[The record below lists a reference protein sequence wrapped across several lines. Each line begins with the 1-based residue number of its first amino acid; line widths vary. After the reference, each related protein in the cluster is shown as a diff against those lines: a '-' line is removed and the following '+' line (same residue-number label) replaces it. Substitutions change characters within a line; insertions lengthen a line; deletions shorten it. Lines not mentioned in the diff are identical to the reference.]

1 MHPLIEKVL
10 TYSNHRAGPEGSISV
25 TRLIGPAYQAKLH
38 LEGRAKTYEI
48 PAINRRGSCLGSG
61 FHLYCE
67 EALQEDPNIMQE
79 IYSEKKH
86 EDQVITGTCDLM
98 IREGDTYRVG
108 DWKTGVATKFDE
120 DHLDKAKLQL
130 SLYRWMLSSV
140 YPQQFQLEGDVFY
153 ISTSRN
159 VAEHYELDLLTNK
172 QVENYISSKLYLIQN
187 TVVPDCEKWACAY
200 CEFDC
205 EHRRV
210 EKSSKGE

>member
-38 LEGRAKTYEI
+38 LEGRAKTHEV

-67 EALQEDPNIMQE
+67 MALANERNIAQEE
-79 IYSEKKH
+79 YSEK
-86 EDQVITGTCDLM
+86 EFEGQLITGTCDM
-98 IREGDTYRVG
+98 IVFYEDGPRVA
-108 DWKTGVATKFDE
+108 DWKTGVANKFDE
-120 DHLDKAKLQL
+120 DHLEKAKLQL
-130 SLYRWMLSSV
+130 SLYRWMLKDM
-140 YPQQFQLEGDVFY
+140 YPHEFQFEGDVFY

-159 VAEHYELDLLTNK
+159 IAEHYELDLLTNK

-187 TVVPDCEKWACAY
+187 TVMPDCEKWACSY
-200 CEFDC
+200 CEFSCD
-205 EHRRV
+205 HRRA
-210 EKSSKGE
+210 EKGK